1 MKKSRSTIW
10 ILAIA
15 AIVVGIFLYAR
26 YQNERYATA
35 LESSIASSTSDALSV
50 YTDATYGFSV
60 SYPPG
65 LIATSTFTSSY
76 LLPAYWNIY
85 APEGSGDQVVAI
97 EYPGSNDV
105 LSSELR
111 IGVSDDPTQVMACD
125 KFPQGVTVSTHSING
140 VGFYVG
146 TEQDDAMSHFSH
158 TISYRAVRHNMCFAL
173 DLVSFGTNPEVYSPP
188 RSVPFVQ
195 NTAEAELEQ
204 VVESFTFT
212 K

>member
-1 MKKSRSTIW
+1 MKKPSNTFW
-10 ILAIA
+10 I
-15 AIVVGIFLYAR
+15 IVVSALLLGIFFYAR

-35 LESSIASSTSDALSV
+35 LENSIASGTSNTLST
-50 YTDATYGFSV
+50 YTDTTDGFSI

-65 LIATSTFTSSY
+65 LIATSTFASSY
-76 LLPAYWNIY
+76 LLPTYWNIY

-111 IGVSDDPTQVMACD
+111 IGVSDDSAQVKACN

-146 TEQDDAMSHFSH
+146 TEQDAAM
-158 TISYRAVRHNMCFAL
+158 TISA
-173 DLVSFGTNPEVYSPP
+173 TP
-188 RSVPFVQ
+188 
-195 NTAEAELEQ
+195 
-204 VVESFTFT
+204 
-212 K
+212 